1 MNPHSQR
8 ATSLPSAVASLWSN
22 RRLLK
27 DLTWREISGRY
38 RGSMLGIGW
47 SILQPLMM
55 LAVYTF
61 VFSVVF
67 GAKWSAAGSTGST
80 GSKFDF
86 ALFVFV
92 GVLLHGILAEAITRA
107 PGLVVANANYV
118 KKVIFPIDILPAT
131 LVGAAGFHAVI
142 ATAILL
148 ASVLALG
155 GSLYWTILWLP
166 LLVLPLML
174 MSLGL
179 AWLLAAL
186 GVFLRDIGQ
195 VTGVLASI
203 LMFLAPV
210 FYPVSALPD
219 GLESVIYLNPLT
231 YVIEQARGVIFAG
244 VAPEPAGLA
253 VFYGVSLAI
262 TQFGYWAFQKSRHG
276 FSDVL

>member
-47 SILQPLMM
+47 SILQPLLM

-67 GAKWSAAGSTGST
+67 GAKWSAVGSPGN
-80 GSKFDF
+80 KFDF

-107 PGLVVANANYV
+107 PGLIVANANYV

-131 LVGAAGFHAVI
+131 LVGAAGFHALI

-148 ASVLALG
+148 AAVLAFG
-155 GSLYWTILWLP
+155 GGLHWTVLWLP
-166 LLVLPLML
+166 LLVLPLL
-174 MSLGL
+174 VMSLGL

-195 VTGVLASI
+195 VTGVLASV

-219 GLESVIYLNPLT
+219 GLEALIYLNPLT
-231 YVIEQARGVIFAG
+231 YVIEQVRGVIFAG
-244 VAPEPAGLA
+244 VAPELAGLA
-253 VFYGVSLAI
+253 LFYGISLAI
-262 TQFGYWAFQKSRHG
+262 TQFGYWVFQKSRNG

>member
-1 MNPHSQR
+1 MNPYSQR
-8 ATSLPSAVASLWSN
+8 STGLPSAIASLWAH

-47 SILQPLMM
+47 SILQPLLM

-67 GAKWSAAGSTGST
+67 GAKWSAVGSPGN
-80 GSKFDF
+80 KFDF

-92 GVLLHGILAEAITRA
+92 GVLVHAILAEAITRA
-107 PGLVVANANYV
+107 PGLIVANANYV
-118 KKVIFPIDILPAT
+118 KKVIFPLDILPAT
-131 LVGAAGFHAVI
+131 LVGAAGFHALI
-142 ATAILL
+142 ATGILL
-148 ASVLALG
+148 ASVVLLG
-155 GSLYWTILWLP
+155 GSLPWTVLWLP
-166 LLVLPLML
+166 LLLLPLML

-186 GVFLRDIGQ
+186 GAYLRDIGQ
-195 VTGVLASI
+195 VTGVLASV
-203 LMFLAPV
+203 LMFMAPV

-219 GLESVIYLNPLT
+219 GLQPLIYINPLT
-231 YVIEQARGVIFAG
+231 YVIEQVRAVIFAG
-244 VAPEPAGLA
+244 VAPELAGLA
-253 VFYGVSLAI
+253 VFYGVSLLV
-262 TQFGYWAFQKSRHG
+262 TQFGYWTFQKSRNG